1 MYRYPTIPPTI
12 AKAMLAKNERNKI
25 LTNAIGLP
33 SHGSV
38 QPEVIARATIAVNA
52 NAAKL
57 VPMKTRK
64 QTQIP
69 NMNGFRKII
78 SPARRPRPCFSDL
91 LEHSYIGGL
100 VSRNSEKTT
109 RSKNLSPGVV
119 NKLDSPLALRQGDHE
134 LGSIVNNVT
143 FEFIL

>member
-1 MYRYPTIPPTI
+1 
-12 AKAMLAKNERNKI
+12 MLAKNERNKI